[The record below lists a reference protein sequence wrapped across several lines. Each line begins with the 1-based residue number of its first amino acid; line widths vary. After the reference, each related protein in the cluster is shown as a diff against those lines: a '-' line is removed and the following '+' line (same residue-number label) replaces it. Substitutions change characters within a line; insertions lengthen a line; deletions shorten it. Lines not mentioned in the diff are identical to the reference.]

1 MFGPNLHTTVSLK
14 NHVGDL
20 CGGTVDWLTSSEL
33 QVSVDG
39 HLELDSNCEVRVE
52 LRGLPV
58 SIYIHGTIMKLEID
72 ALGEAQTSALIRI
85 DQMPELDRTRLEKWL
100 SEGVTGGTSADP
112 GSWVGE
118 LSEHHSG
125 VHRSTG
131 RSSIR
136 SGLRAGLGLEPSK
149 EEPSKEEP
157 GNNNPGGS
165 NDS

>member
-1 MFGPNLHTTVSLK
+1 MFGPNLQTTVSLK

-20 CGGTVDWLTSSEL
+20 CGGTVEWLTSSEL

-39 HLELDSNCEVRVE
+39 HLELDSTCEMRVE

-58 SIYIHGTIMKLEID
+58 SIYIHGTVIKLELD
-72 ALGEAQTSALIRI
+72 ALGEAQASAVIHI
-85 DQMPELDRTRLEKWL
+85 DHMPELDRTRLEKWL

-118 LSEHHSG
+118 LSEQHSG
-125 VHRSTG
+125 VSRSTG

-136 SGLRAGLGLEPSK
+136 SGLRAGLGMAPKDTDKDPDESGA
-149 EEPSKEEP
+149 S
-157 GNNNPGGS
+157 
-165 NDS
+165 

>member
-1 MFGPNLHTTVSLK
+1 MLGPNLHTTVSLK

-20 CGGTVDWLTSSEL
+20 CGGTVEWLTSSEL
-33 QVSVDG
+33 QVNVDG
-39 HLELDSNCEVRVE
+39 HLELDSNCEMRVE

-58 SIYIHGTIMKLEID
+58 SIYIHGTVMKLEMD
-72 ALGEAQTSALIRI
+72 DLGETQTSAVIRI
-85 DQMPELDRTRLEKWL
+85 DHMPDLDRTRLEKWL

-125 VHRSTG
+125 VSRSTG

-136 SGLRAGLGLEPSK
+136 SGLRAGLGMAPKDTDEDPDESGA
-149 EEPSKEEP
+149 S
-157 GNNNPGGS
+157 
-165 NDS
+165 

>member
-1 MFGPNLHTTVSLK
+1 MFGPNLQTTVSLK

-20 CGGTVDWLTSSEL
+20 CGGTVEWLTSAEL

-39 HLELDSNCEVRVE
+39 HLEIDSNCEMRVE

-58 SIYIHGTIMKLEID
+58 SIYIHGTVMTLEID
-72 ALGEAQTSALIRI
+72 ALGGAQASALIRI
-85 DQMPELDRTRLEKWL
+85 DHMPELDRTRLEKWL

-118 LSEHHSG
+118 FSEQHSG
-125 VHRSTG
+125 VSRSTG

-136 SGLRAGLGLEPSK
+136 SGLRAGLGMAPK
-149 EEPSKEEP
+149 EVDEDPDESDA
-157 GNNNPGGS
+157 S
-165 NDS
+165 

>member
-20 CGGTVDWLTSSEL
+20 CGGTVEWLTSSEL
-33 QVSVDG
+33 RVTVDG
-39 HLELDSNCEVRVE
+39 HLELDSACEMRVE

-58 SIYIHGTIMKLEID
+58 SIYIHGTVTKLD
-72 ALGEAQTSALIRI
+72 KDDLGEAQASALVRI
-85 DQMPELDRTRLEKWL
+85 DHMPDLDRTRLEKWL

-125 VHRSTG
+125 VARSTG

-136 SGLRAGLGLEPSK
+136 SGLRAGLGMAPKDDDTDPDESGA
-149 EEPSKEEP
+149 S
-157 GNNNPGGS
+157 
-165 NDS
+165 